1 MFRIFIVIW
10 IGFKMAVREL
20 LINKLRTFLSLFGVT
35 IGIFCIIGV
44 LTLVDSLKAKVK
56 SDIKAIGTTTIYI
69 DKWEYMNTDDY
80 PWWKFIKRPEP
91 KINEEVFVKEKSKF
105 AENVCMFMSN
115 GSKVSYDNTLLDNTN
130 TFGITTEF
138 SQIQSFEIGLG
149 RYFTNAEFQYSS
161 PICIIGNS
169 VAEDLFGSVKN
180 ALQKFIRI
188 NNRKVL
194 VIGVIKK
201 VGNSILGGF
210 DYDHSVLTPYPFFV
224 TLYTPKYANPTIL
237 VKAKEGISSAL
248 LANELTG
255 IMRQVRKLKPTEDNN
270 FSCNNIQD
278 LSQQFNGF
286 FTNVNIGGWAIA
298 GLSLLVG
305 AFGVANIMFVTVRER
320 RSQIGLKKAIG
331 AAKKIILWEYLLE
344 SAFLCLIGGGIGLF
358 LVWILTLIINIVLAA
373 VFPFQL
379 IISLP
384 IILLACGICIS
395 LGILSGYIPAKQ
407 AADLDPVVAIR
418 S

>member
-1 MFRIFIVIW
+1 MFKIFIVIW

-20 LINKLRTFLSLFGVT
+20 LINKLRTFLSLFGIT

-56 SDIKAIGTTTIYI
+56 SDINALGSTTIYI
-69 DKWEYMNTDDY
+69 DKWEYSNSDDY
-80 PWWKFIKRPEP
+80 PWWKYIKRPEP
-91 KINEEVFVKEKSKF
+91 KLSEEVFIKEKSRF
-105 AENVCMFMSN
+105 AENVSLYLNN
-115 GSKVSYDNTLLDNTN
+115 GSKISYNNTLLDNAVI
-130 TFGITTEF
+130 FGITSEF
-138 SQIQSFEIGLG
+138 SKIQSFEIGLG
-149 RYFTNAEFQYSS
+149 RYFTNFEFQYGT
-161 PICIIGNS
+161 PICIIGTTM
-169 VAEDLFGSVKN
+169 AEDLFGSPNN
-180 ALQKFIRI
+180 ALQKFVRI

-194 VIGVIKK
+194 VVGVIKK
-201 VGNSILGGF
+201 VGNSIIGGF
-210 DYDHSVLTPYPFFV
+210 DYDHSVLTPYPFFI
-224 TLYTPKYANPTIL
+224 TIYPPKYSNPTIL
-237 VKAKEGISSAL
+237 VKAKEGISSYL

-255 IMRQVRKLKPTEDNN
+255 IMRQIRKLKPTEDNN
-270 FSCNNIQD
+270 FSCNNIQE

-358 LVWILTLIINIVLAA
+358 FVWVLTLIINIVLAA

-384 IILLACGICIS
+384 IILLASGICIV